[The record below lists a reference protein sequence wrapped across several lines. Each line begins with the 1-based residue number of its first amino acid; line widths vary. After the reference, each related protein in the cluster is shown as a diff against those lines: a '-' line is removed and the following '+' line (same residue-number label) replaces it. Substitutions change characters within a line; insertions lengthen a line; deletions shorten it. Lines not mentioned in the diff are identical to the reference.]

1 MFMCLVYHHK
11 ESSKRRKC
19 MSDHGT
25 PLSTNVILNELV
37 LCEGHFG
44 KYQGRE
50 GRQDLETESLDSSL
64 I

>member
-1 MFMCLVYHHK
+1 
-11 ESSKRRKC
+11 

-25 PLSTNVILNELV
+25 PLSTVMLNELV

-44 KYQGRE
+44 KYQDRE
-50 GRQDLETESLDSSL
+50 GRQGLQTESLDFSL

>member
-1 MFMCLVYHHK
+1 MFMCLVCHHK

-25 PLSTNVILNELV
+25 PLSTVMLNELV

-44 KYQGRE
+44 KYQDRE
-50 GRQDLETESLDSSL
+50 GRQGLQTESLDFSL

>member
-1 MFMCLVYHHK
+1 
-11 ESSKRRKC
+11 
-19 MSDHGT
+19 MSDRGT
-25 PLSTNVILNELV
+25 LLSTNVILNGLV
-37 LCEGHFG
+37 LCEEHFG

>member
-1 MFMCLVYHHK
+1 
-11 ESSKRRKC
+11 

-25 PLSTNVILNELV
+25 PLSTNMILNELV

-50 GRQDLETESLDSSL
+50 GRQDLEIEPLGSSL